1 MKIQDQINYV
11 NNSLSVIKSKVKSV
25 FGVNLKIDE
34 INLSAP
40 NRHNSFY
47 SSYVMNAEQEVARVV
62 DQLADQLQRQNIIK
76 NVDKLEDW
84 NDVKDF
90 LDYVVDKLQKY

>member
-11 NNSLSVIKSKVKSV
+11 NNSLSVIKSKVKAV
-25 FGVNLKIDE
+25 FGVNLNIE
-34 INLSAP
+34 PINLSAP

-47 SSYVMNAEQEVARVV
+47 SSYLIDAEQEVARVV

-76 NVDKLEDW
+76 NVESLEDW
-84 NDVKDF
+84 DDVKQF
-90 LDYVVDKLQKY
+90 LDFVVDKLQKY

>member
-11 NNSLSVIKSKVKSV
+11 NNSLSVIKSKVKAV
-25 FGVNLKIDE
+25 FGVNMNIE
-34 INLSAP
+34 AINLSAP

-47 SSYVMNAEQEVARVV
+47 SSYLIDAEQEVARVV

-76 NVDKLEDW
+76 NVERLEDW
-84 NDVKDF
+84 DDAKDF
-90 LDYVVDKLQKY
+90 LDCVVDKLQKY

>member
-1 MKIQDQINYV
+1 MTIKDQINYV
-11 NNSLSVIKSKVKSV
+11 NKSLSIIKSKVKTV
-25 FGVNLKIDE
+25 FNITLKIDE

-40 NRHNSFY
+40 NSHNSFY

-62 DQLADQLQRQNIIK
+62 DQLTDQLQRQNIIK
-76 NVDKLEDW
+76 NVDRLEDW

>member
-11 NNSLSVIKSKVKSV
+11 NNSLSVIKSKVKTV
-25 FGVNLKIDE
+25 FNVTLNIDE

-40 NRHNSFY
+40 ERHNSFY
-47 SSYVMNAEQEVARVV
+47 SSYLIDAEQEVARVV

-76 NVDKLEDW
+76 NIDSLEDW
-84 NDVKDF
+84 DDVKDF
-90 LDYVVDKLQKY
+90 LDCVVDKLQKY

>member
-1 MKIQDQINYV
+1 MTTKDQINYV
-11 NNSLSVIKSKVKSV
+11 NNSLSIIKSKVKAV
-25 FGVNLKIDE
+25 FGVNLKINE

-40 NRHNSFY
+40 DRHNSFY

-62 DQLADQLQRQNIIK
+62 DQLTDQLQRQNIIK
-76 NVDKLEDW
+76 NVDRLEDW

-90 LDYVVDKLQKY
+90 LDFVVDKLQKY

>member
-11 NNSLSVIKSKVKSV
+11 NNSLSVIKSKVNAV
-25 FGVNLKIDE
+25 FNVTLKIDE

-40 NRHNSFY
+40 NSHNSFY

-62 DQLADQLQRQNIIK
+62 DQLTDQLQRQNIIK
-76 NVDKLEDW
+76 NVVNLDDW
-84 NDVKDF
+84 DDVKKF
-90 LDYVVDKLQKY
+90 LDCVVDKLQKY

>member
-11 NNSLSVIKSKVKSV
+11 NKSLSIIKSKVKTV
-25 FGVNLKIDE
+25 FNVTLNIE
-34 INLSAP
+34 PINLSAP
-40 NRHNSFY
+40 DRHNSFY
-47 SSYVMNAEQEVARVV
+47 SSYVIDAEQEVARVV
-62 DQLADQLQRQNIIK
+62 DQLTDQLQRQNIIK
-76 NVDKLEDW
+76 NVDRLEDW

>member
-11 NNSLSVIKSKVKSV
+11 NNSLSVIKSKVKAV
-25 FGVNLKIDE
+25 FGVNLNIDE

-40 NRHNSFY
+40 TKHNSFY
-47 SSYVMNAEQEVARVV
+47 YSYVIDAEQEVARVV
-62 DQLADQLQRQNIIK
+62 DQLTDQLQRQNIIK

>member
-1 MKIQDQINYV
+1 MTIKDQINYV
-11 NNSLSVIKSKVKSV
+11 NKSLSIIKSKVKAV
-25 FGVNLKIDE
+25 FGVNLNIDP

-47 SSYVMNAEQEVARVV
+47 SSYVIDAEQEVARVV

-76 NVDKLEDW
+76 DIGNLDDWDNVKR
-84 NDVKDF
+84 F
-90 LDYVVDKLQKY
+90 LDCVVDKLQKY

>member
-11 NNSLSVIKSKVKSV
+11 NKSLSIIKSKVKSV
-25 FGVNLKIDE
+25 FNVTLNIDP
-34 INLSAP
+34 INLSSP
-40 NRHNSFY
+40 ERHNSFY

-76 NVDKLEDW
+76 NVESLEDW
-84 NDVKDF
+84 DDVKQF
-90 LDYVVDKLQKY
+90 LDFVVDKLQKY

>member
-11 NNSLSVIKSKVKSV
+11 NKSLSIIKSKVKAV
-25 FGVNLKIDE
+25 FNITLNIDE

-40 NRHNSFY
+40 AKHNSFY

-62 DQLADQLQRQNIIK
+62 DQLTDQLQRQNIIK
-76 NVDKLEDW
+76 HVDKIDNW
-84 NDVKDF
+84 DDVKDF
-90 LDYVVDKLQKY
+90 LDFVVDKLQKY

>member
-11 NNSLSVIKSKVKSV
+11 NNSLSVIKSKVKTV
-25 FGVNLKIDE
+25 FNVTLNIDP

-40 NRHNSFY
+40 AKHNSFY
-47 SSYVMNAEQEVARVV
+47 SSYLIDAEQEAARVV

-76 NVDKLEDW
+76 NVGNLDDW
-84 NDVKDF
+84 DDVKKF
-90 LDYVVDKLQKY
+90 LDCVVDKLQKY

>member
-11 NNSLSVIKSKVKSV
+11 NNSLSIIKSKVKTV
-25 FGVNLKIDE
+25 FNVTLNIE
-34 INLSAP
+34 PINLSAP

>member
-1 MKIQDQINYV
+1 MKIKDQINYV
-11 NNSLSVIKSKVKSV
+11 NNSLSVIKSKVKTV
-25 FGVNLKIDE
+25 FGVNLNIE
-34 INLSAP
+34 PINLSAP

-76 NVDKLEDW
+76 HVDRLEDW

>member
-11 NNSLSVIKSKVKSV
+11 NKSLSIIKFKVKAV
-25 FGVNLKIDE
+25 FGVNLSIDP
-34 INLSAP
+34 INLSSP

-62 DQLADQLQRQNIIK
+62 DQLTDQLQRQNIIK
-76 NVDKLEDW
+76 NVDRLEAW
-84 NDVKDF
+84 NDVKQF
-90 LDYVVDKLQKY
+90 LDFVVDKLQKY

>member
-25 FGVNLKIDE
+25 FNVTLNIDE

-40 NRHNSFY
+40 TRHNSFY
-47 SSYVMNAEQEVARVV
+47 SSYLIDAEQEVARVV
-62 DQLADQLQRQNIIK
+62 DQLTDQLQRQNIIK
-76 NVDKLEDW
+76 HVDKIDNW
-84 NDVKDF
+84 DDVKKF
-90 LDYVVDKLQKY
+90 LDGVVDKLQKY

>member
-1 MKIQDQINYV
+1 MTIKDQINYV
-11 NNSLSVIKSKVKSV
+11 NNSLSIIKSKVKTV
-25 FGVNLKIDE
+25 FNVTLNIDP

-47 SSYVMNAEQEVARVV
+47 SSYLIDAEQEVARVV

-84 NDVKDF
+84 NEVKQF
-90 LDYVVDKLQKY
+90 LDFVVDKLQKY

>member
-1 MKIQDQINYV
+1 MTIKDQINYV
-11 NNSLSVIKSKVKSV
+11 NKSLSIIKSKVKTV
-25 FGVNLKIDE
+25 FNVTLNIE
-34 INLSAP
+34 PINLSAP

-76 NVDKLEDW
+76 NVDKLDDW
-84 NDVKDF
+84 DDVKDF

>member
-11 NNSLSVIKSKVKSV
+11 NKSLSIIKSKVKAV
-25 FGVNLKIDE
+25 FGVNLNIDE

-40 NRHNSFY
+40 DSHNSFY
-47 SSYVMNAEQEVARVV
+47 SSYVINAEQEVARVV
-62 DQLADQLQRQNIIK
+62 DQLTDQLQRQNIIK
-76 NVDKLEDW
+76 NVDTLDDW
-84 NDVKDF
+84 NDVKEF